1 MTNLSVLTPGEER
14 MAAPRVHVSLVTPCH
29 VSRVPNMFDLS
40 SVCQINPPGSGHGPP
55 SDVRASVS
63 MHLFML
69 YPLRNIKCRK
79 YVHKVQYI
87 SWCVLNMENNKA

>member
-87 SWCVLNMENNKA
+87 SWCV